1 MSSSQFVFDAIGT
14 KWVIDHLPRLDPR
27 VAAFLEKHIL
37 ELVEGFDQKYSR
49 FRADSDV
56 TIWSK
61 KAGEYTLDQDAK
73 EMFDLYRTMYDL
85 TDGAMTP
92 LIGSVISDAGYDA
105 SYSFEE
111 KELQKPYGWDEAI
124 DYGFPLLTLKKPE
137 LLDFGALGKGHLIDL
152 VANYL
157 EEQGIHSYCIDAG
170 GDLLYKNPSFPLSIG
185 LEHPEDLSQVIGV
198 VQLKDQ
204 SICASAGNRR
214 KWGKFHHIFDPRTL
228 SSASHILASW
238 VIADR
243 AITADA
249 LATALFL
256 VEPDRLKEN
265 FSFSYLLLYPDFSIK
280 KSTDF
285 PGELYYTT

>member
-14 KWVIDHLPRLDPR
+14 KWVIDHLPRLDSR

-37 ELVEGFDQKYSR
+37 ELVEDFDQKYSR

-56 TIWSK
+56 SRWSSTP
-61 KAGEYTLDQDAK
+61 GEYQLAKDAK
-73 EMFDLYRTMYDL
+73 EMLDLYRTMYDL
-85 TDGAMTP
+85 THGAMTP

-105 SYSFEE
+105 TYSFEE
-111 KELQKPYGWDEAI
+111 KELQKPYSWTDAI
-124 DYGFPLLTLKKPE
+124 DYRFPLLTLKKPA

-152 VANYL
+152 VARYL
-157 EEQGIHSYCIDAG
+157 DEQGIHSYCIDAG
-170 GDLLYKNPSFPLSIG
+170 GDLFYQNPSFPLSIG
-185 LEHPEDLSQVIGV
+185 LEHPEDLTQVIGV
-198 VQLKDQ
+198 VQLKNQ

-214 KWGKFHHIFDPRTL
+214 KWGNHHHIFDPRTL
-228 SSASHILASW
+228 SSSSHILASW
-238 VIADR
+238 VIADQ

-256 VEPDRLKEN
+256 VEPETLKEK
-265 FSFSYLLLYPDFSIK
+265 FTFSYLILYPDFSIK
-280 KSTDF
+280 KSADF